1 LGSGRGSGR
10 GSALRKE
17 RTPRSF
23 EGADDEFET
32 ETESETDVL
41 RDDREEFTR
50 GKRKRRFSPPSP
62 SSPSGMVRIKAA
74 ASLPRTSSQ
83 ESISPIEDP
92 TPHMIL
98 TPEER
103 ERALVELTRERS
115 KIKTSKPK
123 ARKKETDPLH
133 LPTPGVKKKDD

>member
-1 LGSGRGSGR
+1 VGDRRSQ
-10 GSALRKE
+10 

-32 ETESETDVL
+32 ETESETDAL
-41 RDDREEFTR
+41 REDREEFTT

-62 SSPSGMVRIKAA
+62 SSTPGKVRIKAV
-74 ASLPRTSSQ
+74 ASLPRTESQ
-83 ESISPIEDP
+83 ETLVTIEDP

-103 ERALVELTRERS
+103 QRTLEELTKERS
-115 KIKTSKPK
+115 KIRTSKPK
-123 ARKKETDPLH
+123 ARKKETDPIN